1 MIAAV
6 IGLLLPVAAVWLWA
20 RAFASSVYT
29 RGSTLLSVA
38 LAFALGIGAASVTTF
53 WFVVSGGAI
62 GRGFVAADALL
73 WTLVSVGA
81 LRRLR
86 RTPLSDRWR
95 ADAAGSSPAS
105 RLTPAD
111 WLARIVFALV
121 AAVALSTIVT
131 EYIASPHG
139 QWDAWAIWNQKA
151 RFLIRGGDKW
161 DAFLGVS
168 WSIPSHPLLVSVSVA
183 RLWAYAGAEL
193 TLVPAMLSFSFAA
206 ACVAAVMAALDLRR
220 RRAWIAGAVLLAPAT
235 FVQQAA
241 AQTSDLPAG
250 LFVVTTLIMLR
261 NANWG
266 AATEARGALF
276 FAGVA
281 GSLAAWTKN
290 EGLLLFSVAT
300 FFVACI
306 ALGRGRIRPLAWW
319 AAGAAPALLTIA
331 WLKLTIAQMPPGY
344 LAEGDTLATL
354 VGRFLSPQRQAV
366 VGKLVWQYVIRWGG
380 PRAAGALPLAM
391 AAAAVGA
398 CTSGGRQVRGEVAIV
413 ALMMVGYY
421 AVWLVSPLDT
431 VWLVGT
437 SFDRVLIQMWPP
449 IVLAAFSTEYGR
461 V

>member
-6 IGLLLPVAAVWLWA
+6 IGLLLPVAAIWLSA
-20 RAFASSVYT
+20 RAFASSVFA
-29 RGSTLLSVA
+29 RGSIILSIA
-38 LAFALGIGAASVTTF
+38 LAFAFGIGAASVTTF

-62 GRGFVAADALL
+62 GRGFAAADALL
-73 WTLVSVGA
+73 WTLISVVA
-81 LRRLR
+81 LRHLR
-86 RTPLSDRWR
+86 RVPPSHLWR
-95 ADAAGSSPAS
+95 TDTTESSPAS

-111 WLARIVFALV
+111 WLARIAFALLAVV
-121 AAVALSTIVT
+121 AFSTIVT

-151 RFLIRGGDKW
+151 RFLIRGGDEW
-161 DAFLGVS
+161 NAFLGVP
-168 WSIPSHPLLVSVSVA
+168 WSNPSHPLLVSVSVA

-193 TLVPAMLSFSFAA
+193 TIVPAMLSLSFGAA
-206 ACVAAVMAALDLRR
+206 SVAAVMAALDLRR
-220 RRAWIAGAVLLAPAT
+220 VRAWIGGAVLLAPAT

-250 LFVVTTLIMLR
+250 LFAVTTLIMLR

-266 AATEARGALF
+266 AAAEARGALF
-276 FAGVA
+276 LAGVA

-300 FFVACI
+300 VFVACV

-344 LAEGDTLATL
+344 LEGDILATL
-354 VGRFLSPQRQAV
+354 VGRFLSPQRNAIV
-366 VGKLVWQYVIRWGG
+366 ADLVWQRWIRWGG

-398 CTSGGRQVRGEVAIV
+398 CRPSGRSVRGEVSIV

-449 IVLAAFSTEYGR
+449 IVLAAFSAEYGR